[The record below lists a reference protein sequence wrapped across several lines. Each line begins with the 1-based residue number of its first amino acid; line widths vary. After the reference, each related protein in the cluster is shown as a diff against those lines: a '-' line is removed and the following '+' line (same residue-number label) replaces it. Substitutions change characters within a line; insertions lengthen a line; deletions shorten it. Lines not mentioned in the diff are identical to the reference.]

1 MNSTKKTMQVCG
13 RETRP
18 ILKFVKNLPHLVYLS
33 IFAKCLWWRYR
44 IGCTNVWR
52 LMCYSWAIRPS
63 FILRPRSPVRYNLIT
78 KSLLQNVSYI
88 HFFAIYR
95 VFFFFCL
102 FLCIRF
108 VFGIFARFKPKKSHA
123 RRSRTI
129 IVRPFAFPYPA
140 SVTRA
145 SSYTYTHL
153 SRLHAQFAA
162 THTHV
167 CVCIFM
173 YKQAL
178 RGVDSDPDSRADKN
192 SSQSI
197 IRFMNMYV

>member
-1 MNSTKKTMQVCG
+1 V
-13 RETRP
+13 
-18 ILKFVKNLPHLVYLS
+18 
-33 IFAKCLWWRYR
+33 
-44 IGCTNVWR
+44 
-52 LMCYSWAIRPS
+52 
-63 FILRPRSPVRYNLIT
+63 FIPERFGPVSAWGPRSPVRYNLIT
-78 KSLLQNVSYI
+78 KSSLQNVSYI
-88 HFFAIYR
+88 RFFAIYR
-95 VFFFFCL
+95 FFCL

-129 IVRPFAFPYPA
+129 IVRPFAFPFPA
-140 SVTRA
+140 SVSRA
-145 SSYTYTHL
+145 SSYTQIYLVYTPNL
-153 SRLHAQFAA
+153 PQYMRKYAY
-162 THTHV
+162 
-167 CVCIFM
+167 IM